1 MQKNK
6 LINILEEVGLTDKEA
21 NIYFTMLSLGPST
34 ILKISQASGIKRTTA
49 YPIIE
54 SLKEKGLAIIEVK
67 GFKKLFIP
75 SNPKNI
81 EKTLEEKKEKVKK
94 LLPEFLSLY
103 NLEEGSSFIKYY
115 EGLKSVKSIYENIL
129 NELEHQEDY
138 LIIGDQ
144 KKWYELDPEF
154 FQKFIDKRAKL
165 SRKLKIKIKI
175 LFQDSQIARLHKA
188 REKNYNEKVKIL
200 PKETKL
206 STNLVITSKKVI
218 IHQLTMPIMAI
229 VIENKS
235 IIQMHKE
242 LFEIMWKTN

>member
-6 LINILEEVGLTDKEA
+6 LINILEEIGLTDKEA

-34 ILKISQASGIKRTTA
+34 ILKIAKASGIKRTTA
-49 YPIIE
+49 YSIIE
-54 SLKEKGLAIIEVK
+54 SLKEKGLAIIEVR

-81 EKTLEEKKEKVKK
+81 EKTLEEKKKKVEK

-103 NLEEGSSFIKYY
+103 NLQEGNSFIKYY
-115 EGLKSVKSIYENIL
+115 EGLKSVESIYEDIL
-129 NELEHQEDY
+129 NELKTQEDY

-144 KKWYELDPEF
+144 KMWYELDPDF
-154 FQKFIDKRAKL
+154 FKKFIEKRAKL
-165 SRKLKIKIKI
+165 SRKLNVRIRA
-175 LFQDSQIARLHKA
+175 LFQDSQIARLHQA

-200 PKETKL
+200 SKETTL
-206 STNLVITSKKVI
+206 TTNLVVTSNKVI

-235 IIQMHKE
+235 VIQMHKE
-242 LFEIMWKTN
+242 LFEIMWKAN